1 MVLLLFFSKSVN
13 QVTILLIFNKL
24 DVNLFTHT
32 NNDTNIL
39 NEEFAMSYILELN
52 ILQLYQEIRA
62 LQG

>member
-1 MVLLLFFSKSVN
+1 MVLLLFFRKSIN

-24 DVNLFTHT
+24 YVNLFTHT

-39 NEEFAMSYILELN
+39 TEEFGMSYSLELN

-62 LQG
+62 L